1 MKNKMLLSA
10 ALILSVSMAFPQA
23 AVASQNQSEALDT
36 DLRQVLSE
44 YSTSLRESYYAPENS
59 RSLSTLPFN
68 ANDQLNDG
76 LVTTDTNINTKVRTV
91 EKTENGYDLHV
102 DVTLST
108 ELEADSGTEIYL
120 AGKRTDSMQN
130 SWTDEHVLHVVP
142 DSGSSSGYTITADE
156 VVEPD
161 EETSSFTAM
170 DSSIS
175 NERTPASLDREQ
187 SSFNLEE
194 RKLMESRADFG
205 ENSDG
210 LNYIKATNYADKWT
224 KNNEMNPAYPVF
236 SQNCANFV
244 SQAIHEGGKP
254 THPRLW
260 FYSTSVPSLTAKGWM
275 NADSNYTYMK
285 HYTNSFTSLTNVWKA
300 WQGSLLY
307 VDWSSNGSIDHTM
320 IVVGVVVKDGK
331 ANPVIDQKSNNRYQ
345 ITLTQSLKYAHDN
358 AHDNGHNNMTWYGLQ
373 YRYD

>member
-36 DLRQVLSE
+36 GLRQVLSE

-108 ELEADSGTEIYL
+108 ELEADSGAEIYL

-244 SQAIHEGGKP
+244 SQAIHEGGKH

-260 FYSTSVPSLTAKGWM
+260 FYSTSVPSLTARGWM

-285 HYTNSFTSLTNVWKA
+285 HYTNSFTSLTNVWEA

-358 AHDNGHNNMTWYGLQ
+358 GHNNMTWYGLQ